1 MKKKMNKFERL
12 LANLDKAMSNHNQA
26 VIQLG
31 KVASEYEKLQKEKQ
45 AFLAVTNIS
54 HIIE

>member
-12 LANLDKAMSNHNQA
+12 LANLDKAMSDHNKA

-31 KVASEYEKLQKEKQ
+31 KVASEYEKLQKEKE

>member
-12 LANLDKAMSNHNQA
+12 LANLDKAMNNHNQA

>member
-1 MKKKMNKFERL
+1 MNKKMNKFERL
-12 LANLDKAMSNHNQA
+12 LANLDKAMNNHNQA

>member
-31 KVASEYEKLQKEKQ
+31 KVASEYEKLQKEKR

>member
-12 LANLDKAMSNHNQA
+12 LANLDKAMSDHNQA

-31 KVASEYEKLQKEKQ
+31 KVASEYEKLQKEKE
-45 AFLAVTNIS
+45 AFLAITNIS
-54 HIIE
+54 HTVE

>member
-12 LANLDKAMSNHNQA
+12 LANLDKAMSDHNQA

-31 KVASEYEKLQKEKQ
+31 KVASEYEKLQKEKE

>member
-31 KVASEYEKLQKEKQ
+31 KVASEYERLQKEKQ

-54 HIIE
+54 HTIE